1 MNETYQSI
9 GYQNDSLMHHGVP
22 GMRWGHRK
30 NRIRTGIQRVRA
42 SIKASEERRAK
53 AKMEK
58 LEKKMKLAEIKN
70 RIKTAKITNKNERS
84 KIKSEIL
91 NRKIKDKE
99 REREYKEKE
108 FESSDNS
115 AFRRKEKGLLLEE
128 KKINMKQNK
137 LDREHKRLME
147 KKTVSSGNRNSGS
160 TAANTISPI
169 AVYKNR
175 ASFTDEELSQA
186 LRRMTT
192 EKQIRAL
199 AAEEIEAKRNPV
211 VKFATKY
218 AGKAVDQ
225 AMTNIINKGV
235 TAATN
240 GLMTKLLGQ
249 KDQENKQE
257 KKQEKKS
264 ESSSSPVKSAYET
277 VRESVK
283 KVKATKVNPK
293 DIPKYDTDVPWR
305 TVETAVE
312 TVSSTPIW
320 ELVKRLESSI

>member
-9 GYQNDSLMHHGVP
+9 GYQNDSLMHYGVP
-22 GMRWGHRK
+22 NMRWGHRK

-58 LEKKMKLAEIKN
+58 LEKKAKLAEIKN
-70 RIKTAKITNKNERS
+70 RIKTAKIANKNEHS

-99 REREYKEKE
+99 REREYKEK
-108 FESSDNS
+108 SS
-115 AFRRKEKGLLLEE
+115 E
-128 KKINMKQNK
+128 
-137 LDREHKRLME
+137 
-147 KKTVSSGNRNSGS
+147 NRNRGS

-186 LRRMTT
+186 LKRMTT

-199 AAEEIEAKRNPV
+199 AAEEREAKRNPV

-277 VRESVK
+277 VRESIE
-283 KVKATKVNPK
+283 KVKATKVNPEQ
-293 DIPKYDTDVPWR
+293 IPKYDTDVPWR
-305 TVETAVE
+305 TVETTAE
-312 TVSSTPIW
+312 TASSTPMW
-320 ELVKRLESSI
+320 EAVKRLGPPK

>member
-30 NRIRTGIQRVRA
+30 SRIQTGIQRIRA
-42 SIKASEERRAK
+42 SIKASKERQAK

-58 LEKKMKLAEIKN
+58 LEKKAKLAEIKN
-70 RIKTAKITNKNERS
+70 RIKTANIANKNERS

-108 FESSDNS
+108 FESSDN
-115 AFRRKEKGLLLEE
+115 RKEKRLLLKE
-128 KKINMKQNK
+128 KEINMKQNK
-137 LDREHKRLME
+137 LDREHKRLTE

-160 TAANTISPI
+160 TADNAISPI
-169 AVYKNR
+169 TVYKNR

-186 LRRMTT
+186 LKRMTT

-225 AMTNIINKGV
+225 AMTSIINKGV

-249 KDQENKQE
+249 KDQE

-277 VRESVK
+277 VKESVK
-283 KVKATKVNPK
+283 KVKAAKVNSE
-293 DIPKYDTDVPWR
+293 DIPKYNTGVSWR
-305 TVETAVE
+305 TVETVVE
-312 TVSSTPIW
+312 TASSTPMW
-320 ELVKRLESSI
+320 EAVKRLGPPK

>member
-30 NRIRTGIQRVRA
+30 SRIQTGIQRIRA
-42 SIKASEERRAK
+42 SIKASKERQAK

-58 LEKKMKLAEIKN
+58 LEKKAKLAEIKN
-70 RIKTAKITNKNERS
+70 RIKTANIANKNERS

-108 FESSDNS
+108 FESSDN
-115 AFRRKEKGLLLEE
+115 RKEKRLLLKE
-128 KKINMKQNK
+128 KEINMKQNK
-137 LDREHKRLME
+137 LDREHKRLTE

-160 TAANTISPI
+160 TADNAISPI
-169 AVYKNR
+169 TVYKNR

-186 LRRMTT
+186 LKRMTT

-218 AGKAVDQ
+218 ASKAVDQ

-249 KDQENKQE
+249 KDQE

-277 VRESVK
+277 VKESVE
-283 KVKATKVNPK
+283 KVKAAKVNPK
-293 DIPKYDTDVPWR
+293 DIPKYNTGVSWR
-305 TVETAVE
+305 TVETVAE

-320 ELVKRLESSI
+320 EAVKRLGPPK

>member
-58 LEKKMKLAEIKN
+58 LEKKAKLAEIKN

-91 NRKIKDKE
+91 NRKIQDKE
-99 REREYKEKE
+99 REREH
-108 FESSDNS
+108 
-115 AFRRKEKGLLLEE
+115 KEKGLLLKE

-137 LDREHKRLME
+137 LDREHKRLIE

-160 TAANTISPI
+160 TSANTISPI

-186 LRRMTT
+186 LKRMTT

-199 AAEEIEAKRNPV
+199 AAEEREAKRNPV

-257 KKQEKKS
+257 KKN
-264 ESSSSPVKSAYET
+264 ESSSSSVKSVYET
-277 VRESVK
+277 VRESVE
-283 KVKATKVNPK
+283 KVKATKVNPE
-293 DIPKYDTDVPWR
+293 DIPKYDTDVSWR
-305 TVETAVE
+305 TAE

-320 ELVKRLESSI
+320 KVVKRLV

>member
-30 NRIRTGIQRVRA
+30 SRIQTGIQRIRA
-42 SIKASEERRAK
+42 SIKASKERQAK

-58 LEKKMKLAEIKN
+58 LEKKAKLAEIKN
-70 RIKTAKITNKNERS
+70 RIKTANIANKNERS

-108 FESSDNS
+108 FESSDN
-115 AFRRKEKGLLLEE
+115 RKEKRLLLKE
-128 KKINMKQNK
+128 KEINMKQNK
-137 LDREHKRLME
+137 LDREHKRLTE
-147 KKTVSSGNRNSGS
+147 KKTVSSENRNRGS
-160 TAANTISPI
+160 TAANTISSI

-186 LRRMTT
+186 LKRMTM
-192 EKQIRAL
+192 EKQIRTL
-199 AAEEIEAKRNPV
+199 ANEEREAKRNPV
-211 VKFATKY
+211 VKFAKKY

-225 AMTNIINKGV
+225 AMTSIINKGV

-240 GLMTKLLGQ
+240 GLMTKILGQ

-257 KKQEKKS
+257 KKS
-264 ESSSSPVKSAYET
+264 ESSSSSVKSAYET
-277 VRESVK
+277 VRESIE
-283 KVKATKVNPK
+283 KVKATKVNPEQ
-293 DIPKYDTDVPWR
+293 IPKYDTDVPWR
-305 TVETAVE
+305 KVETTAE
-312 TVSSTPIW
+312 AASSTPIW
-320 ELVKRLESSI
+320 KVVKGLGSPK